1 MYDTLG
7 LKIEFERVVDGTSV
21 HGWKNDYG
29 DAQPAMECEDN
40 YDDVL
45 LFDMHNQVMRL
56 ESTYSSMKKFRLSMI
71 QYAINGGI

>member
-1 MYDTLG
+1 
-7 LKIEFERVVDGTSV
+7 
-21 HGWKNDYG
+21 
-29 DAQPAMECEDN
+29 MECEDN

-71 QYAINGGI
+71 